1 MLEIREYV
9 DIKEYCTLKI
19 GGQFRF
25 FAVIKDESKLMEAYT
40 YAQEKGLKVMPLGGG
55 SNLVFPDGVLD
66 VLALKIEH
74 LGFTIV
80 DENDEY
86 ADVEIGA
93 GESWDSVVARV
104 CAMGLSGVEAMS
116 AIPGTTGA
124 TPVQNVG
131 AYGQEIKDTLLS
143 VRVFDTHDFS
153 FKTLSN
159 RECKF
164 AYRNSIFKNEDK
176 GRYVITSIIL
186 RLSKKAPLIPNYK
199 GVKEF
204 FVEQGISTPSLAQ
217 IREAIVAIRKVK
229 LQDPKEIPNVGS
241 FFENTI
247 VDKRLDNKKKNTY
260 PTMPS
265 FDVGNNLVKIPAGW
279 LIENAGLKGK
289 DFGVISTYAN
299 NALVLVNN
307 GQATRADIEY
317 VRDEIIK
324 KIFEK
329 FGITLE
335 QEPEMIKND

>member
-19 GGQFRF
+19 GGQFRH

-66 VLALKIEH
+66 VLALKIEL

-93 GESWDSVVARV
+93 GENWDSVVARA

-143 VRVFDTHDFS
+143 VRAFDTHDFS

-164 AYRNSIFKNEDK
+164 AYRNSIFKNEEK
-176 GRYVITSIIL
+176 GKYVITSIIL

-204 FVEQGISTPSLAQ
+204 FVEKGITDPTLTQ
-217 IREAIVAIRKVK
+217 IRDAIITIRKIK
-229 LQDPKEIPNVGS
+229 LPDPKEIPNVGS
-241 FFENTI
+241 FFENPI
-247 VDKRLDNKKKNTY
+247 VEKRVADKLKSVY
-260 PTMPS
+260 PMMPS

-307 GQATRADIEY
+307 GQATRADIER
-317 VRDEIIK
+317 VRDEIV
-324 KIFEK
+324 KIVFEK
-329 FGITLE
+329 FGITLR
-335 QEPEMIKND
+335 QEPEFL

>member
-19 GGQFRF
+19 GGQFRY
-25 FAVIKDESKLMEAYT
+25 FARIKNEDDLAFAYT
-40 YAQEKGLKVMPLGGG
+40 YAQEKGVSVLPLGGG
-55 SNLVFPDGVLD
+55 SNLVFPDGVLNA
-66 VLALKIEH
+66 LALKIE
-74 LGFTIV
+74 LLAFTV
-80 DENDEY
+80 RDDNDTY
-86 ADVEIGA
+86 ADIEIGA
-93 GESWDSVVARV
+93 GENWDSVVARA

-124 TPVQNVG
+124 TPVQNIG
-131 AYGQEIKDTLLS
+131 AYGQEIKDTLLF

-164 AYRNSIFKNEDK
+164 AYRNSIFKNEEK
-176 GRYVITSIIL
+176 GKYVITSIIL
-186 RLSKKAPLIPNYK
+186 RLSKKAPSIPNYK
-199 GVKEF
+199 GVKAF
-204 FVEQGISTPSLAQ
+204 FAEQGIADPTLAQ
-217 IREAIVAIRKVK
+217 IRGAIISIRRIK
-229 LQDPKEIPNVGS
+229 LPDPKEIPNVGS
-241 FFENTI
+241 FFENPI
-247 VDKRLDNKKKNTY
+247 VEKCVAGELKNIY

-307 GQATRADIEY
+307 GQATRADIER
-317 VRDEIIK
+317 VRDEITK
-324 KIFEK
+324 TIFEK

-335 QEPEMIKND
+335 QEPEFIT